1 MWSPTV
7 IVFAGGGL
15 GAIIRELSMLMFGR
29 YSAGFPVDIFAA
41 NIIAS
46 FMLGLIV
53 GLHQDRR
60 ASDHVVLLIS
70 TGICGGMST
79 FSSFIYGA
87 YSEMMRPGE
96 LGLSTLY
103 VIASLVIG
111 YSVAWLGLHAAAGLR
126 RG

>member
-29 YSAGFPVDIFAA
+29 YSASFPVDIFAA

-60 ASDHVVLLIS
+60 ASDHVVLLVS

-96 LGLSTLY
+96 LGLSIIY
-103 VIASLVIG
+103 VITSLLIG
-111 YSVAWLGLHAAAGLR
+111 YSVTWLGLHAAARLR